1 MIFVYMLVVFFQIL
15 PAMESY
21 TSVPLQIKNV
31 MALFDHAC
39 YEAYPGIF
47 ENLRNEII
55 KLDSDKRKSCINDL
69 KTLGSAMIEKAPSK
83 MLIYGDLCAR
93 FSVTQGPALALMAY
107 LRDFCTVSEFDC
119 SFRVAATAGA
129 ITLGGIAIL
138 SGWGSHPRKALFAHS
153 VSHKIAELAAAIE
166 SDTPIG
172 ESGVLA

>member
-1 MIFVYMLVVFFQIL
+1 MIFVYMLVVFCQIL

-21 TSVPLQIKNV
+21 TPAPPEIKRAI
-31 MALFDHAC
+31 ALFDHAC
-39 YEAYPGIF
+39 YEAYPGLF
-47 ENLRNEII
+47 ENLKNQII
-55 KLDSDKRKSCINDL
+55 KLDSDKRKSCINNL
-69 KTLGSAMIEKAPSK
+69 KILESAMIERAPSK
-83 MLIYGDLCAR
+83 MLIYGDLFAR

-138 SGWGSHPRKALFAHS
+138 SGWGSHPRKALFAHL

-166 SDTPIG
+166 SNNPIG
-172 ESGVLA
+172 ESGGVA